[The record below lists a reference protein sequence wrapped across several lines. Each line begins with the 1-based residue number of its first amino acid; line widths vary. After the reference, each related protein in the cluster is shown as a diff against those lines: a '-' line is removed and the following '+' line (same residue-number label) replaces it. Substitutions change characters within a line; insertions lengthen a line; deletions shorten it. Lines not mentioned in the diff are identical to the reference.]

1 MCVVS
6 ISPERVL
13 AIADTFPATRQI
25 LLQLGSLLQD
35 PSVDLERIVVPLKRD
50 PSLTARLV
58 RIANSAAYAQSEP
71 VASVEDAARLI
82 GFREVHR
89 LVGFALLD
97 QFSDGGLVNYG
108 VTCQRFRENS
118 LFTAILMEELAV
130 GAKQDSGYCY
140 TVGLLRSIG
149 KVALDRLARGLP
161 ASEIPAR
168 SDETLTS
175 DWENSVFGTSS
186 NEAAVHILKDM
197 ALSRRAHRSHQRP
210 LCPGGERPADDP
222 PSPSGGS
229 DGRPSRARLAWG
241 IRLLAGLRK
250 RLSQG
255 GPRAEG
261 REQDHRPRL
270 GHVRSAQKNRFLGRR
285 FGLCDGLGR
294 RGCAA

>member
-35 PSVDLERIVVPLKRD
+35 PSVDLDAIVVPLKRD

-71 VASVEDAARLI
+71 VASVEDAANLI

-97 QFSDGGLVNYG
+97 QFSDAGLLNYG

-130 GAKQDSGYCY
+130 GAKVDPGYCY

-149 KVALDRLARGLP
+149 KVALDRLGRGLP
-161 ASEIPAR
+161 AGEIPVID
-168 SDETLTS
+168 DETRIA
-175 DWENSVFGTSS
+175 DWENSVFGISS
-186 NEAAVHILKDM
+186 NEAAVHILTAWRFPAELIAAISGHFAPQPSDQPMTHLLHLAAGMADLLGHGLPGESRYWQDSENVFHKAGLEPKAANRIIDH
-197 ALSRRAHRSHQRP
+197 ALSTFDR
-210 LCPGGERPADDP
+210 
-222 PSPSGGS
+222 
-229 DGRPSRARLAWG
+229 
-241 IRLLAGLRK
+241 LRK
-250 RLSQG
+250 AS
-255 GPRAEG
+255 
-261 REQDHRPRL
+261 
-270 GHVRSAQKNRFLGRR
+270 F
-285 FGLCDGLGR
+285 
-294 RGCAA
+294 

>member
-35 PSVDLERIVVPLKRD
+35 PSVDLDRIVVPLKRD

-58 RIANSAAYAQSEP
+58 RIANSAAYAQAEP
-71 VASVEDAARLI
+71 VASVEDAAKLI

-108 VTCQRFRENS
+108 VACRRFRENS

-130 GAKQDSGYCY
+130 GAKEDPGYCY

-161 ASEIPAR
+161 AGEIPAW
-168 SDETLTS
+168 SDETLAA
-175 DWENSVFGTSS
+175 DWENSVFGISS
-186 NEAAVHILKDM
+186 NEAAVHILKAWRFPAELIAAISGHYSPNDREQPM
-197 ALSRRAHRSHQRP
+197 THLLHLAAGMADLLGHGLPGESRYWQESENVFRKAGLEPKAANRIIDHALSTF
-210 LCPGGERPADDP
+210 D
-222 PSPSGGS
+222 
-229 DGRPSRARLAWG
+229 RL
-241 IRLLAGLRK
+241 K
-250 RLSQG
+250 KTS
-255 GPRAEG
+255 
-261 REQDHRPRL
+261 
-270 GHVRSAQKNRFLGRR
+270 F
-285 FGLCDGLGR
+285 
-294 RGCAA
+294 

>member
-1 MCVVS
+1 
-6 ISPERVL
+6 
-13 AIADTFPATRQI
+13 
-25 LLQLGSLLQD
+25 
-35 PSVDLERIVVPLKRD
+35 
-50 PSLTARLV
+50 
-58 RIANSAAYAQSEP
+58 

-186 NEAAVHILKDM
+186 NEAAVHILK
-197 ALSRRAHRSHQRP
+197 AWRF
-210 LCPGGERPADDP
+210 PAELIAAISGHYAPEESDP
-222 PSPSGGS
+222 PMTHLLHLAAAMADLLGHGLPGESGYWQDS
-229 DGRPSRARLAWG
+229 ENLFRK
-241 IRLLAGLRK
+241 AGLEPKAANRIIDHALDTFD
-250 RLSQG
+250 RLKKT
-255 GPRAEG
+255 A
-261 REQDHRPRL
+261 
-270 GHVRSAQKNRFLGRR
+270 F
-285 FGLCDGLGR
+285 
-294 RGCAA
+294 